1 MDSNKHYAEI
11 TYLRNLKGVTFKQ
24 VAEKYGV
31 SGFWLRKKIREGN
44 PIYIKKVKEII
55 DSF

>member
-31 SGFWLRKKIREGN
+31 SGFWLRKKI
-44 PIYIKKVKEII
+44 I
-55 DSF
+55 DEF